1 MTLEAAV
8 HAAWEAVQA
17 AEAQG
22 RRDLAL
28 ARLDALIIALSDLSP
43 AAQLRW
49 CLDHAPGP
57 RAGGLVV
64 RVPLLDRVLI
74 PTLVEGVLAQAP
86 GCARVL
92 ARQDLYA
99 VQRRAPAGN
108 PLLRLPPD
116 LRHPEGLLRAAL
128 RLDPSDEAAREDLCA
143 QVASWLR
150 SCLHGLPTGLL
161 YGVDGATL
169 GQMDELDEA
178 FATLIGQATTPELV
192 DRYAALRAD
201 CERHLPA
208 YRAYLECL
216 PVDGGYPAFLG
227 VWVGPGSGMNGD

>member
-28 ARLDALIIALSDLSP
+28 ARLDALIIALGALSP
-43 AAQLRW
+43 AARLRW
-49 CLDHAPGP
+49 CLDHAPG
-57 RAGGLVV
+57 AGGAVV

-74 PTLVEGVLAQAP
+74 PTFVEGVLAQAP

-99 VQRRAPAGN
+99 VQRRAPADH
-108 PLLRLPPD
+108 PLHRLPPD
-116 LRHPEGLLRAAL
+116 LRHREGLLHEAL
-128 RLDPSDEAAREDLCA
+128 RLDPGDGEARDDLCDHLA
-143 QVASWLR
+143 GWLR
-150 SCLHGLPTGLL
+150 SCLHGLPAGLL
-161 YGVDGATL
+161 YGLDGATL
-169 GQMDELDEA
+169 DQMDELDDA
-178 FATLIGQATTPELV
+178 FATLIANANTPELGE
-192 DRYAALRAD
+192 RYAALRAD

-208 YRAYLECL
+208 YRAYLGCL